1 MPLEKKLQQ
10 GCLIEGF
17 NEREKNLQQGTT
29 WVARYCSDTIKML
42 KVGKYFAVY
51 FIVY

>member
-1 MPLEKKLQQ
+1 MKGKK
-10 GCLIEGF
+10 
-17 NEREKNLQQGTT
+17 KNLQQGTT
-29 WVARYCSDTIKML
+29 WVARYRSDTIKRL